1 MPWNVL
7 SHGKT
12 IYPVHRL
19 FFLLA
24 KIKLFNL
31 THVEWDGT
39 AGLLPPQVPCSC
51 HQVGGALSEEAINWI
66 FFLFVISKAL
76 INIVREVYVTH
87 THKFSLTRRK

>member
-12 IYPVHRL
+12 IYPVHQL
-19 FFLLA
+19 FFRLA

-39 AGLLPPQVPCSC
+39 ASLLPPQVPLLVSSSGWCL
-51 HQVGGALSEEAINWI
+51 Q
-66 FFLFVISKAL
+66 
-76 INIVREVYVTH
+76 
-87 THKFSLTRRK
+87 